1 MTIKL
6 VHQKATAINYLIL
19 PYYHLVGGREHNHIK
34 NYSILR
40 LVFFWSFFEN
50 VLYLKVNSDSC

>member
-19 PYYHLVGGREHNHIK
+19 PYYHLVGGRE
-34 NYSILR
+34 LR

-50 VLYLKVNSDSC
+50 VLYLKVNFDSY